1 MKSLTN
7 WDERNLQDS
16 YDYPGC
22 ESRLWTLNDILLES
36 KYIFGEYGAQNI
48 DESFTNLKVSI
59 MSYGFEVFDLEV
71 DISDYPKP
79 PKIKYSE
86 KLQNLVKTPPQS
98 LDSMKNWKEKESRTV
113 DVIREIAWLLEKST
127 RIDFELKLLK
137 GLKKAVYKPE
147 ESLIEIEMAG
157 QMKTK
162 DLNFEFNIQ
171 LPPTYP
177 MDAPKLTLKSE
188 LEGHEDVVEKLK
200 PFMDDFG
207 KGWSTFSYLIDVFN
221 NISKAIFEVS
231 VLSCVICYKTE
242 CPDCGK
248 PIAAATAEEQCQA
261 ECKHCG
267 RSYHNHCWQKTIH
280 LECGFCL
287 RPP

>member
-1 MKSLTN
+1 MAF
-7 WDERNLQDS
+7 W
-16 YDYPGC
+16 
-22 ESRLWTLNDILLES
+22 
-36 KYIFGEYGAQNI
+36 
-48 DESFTNLKVSI
+48 
-59 MSYGFEVFDLEV
+59 
-71 DISDYPKP
+71 
-79 PKIKYSE
+79 
-86 KLQNLVKTPPQS
+86 
-98 LDSMKNWKEKESRTV
+98 
-113 DVIREIAWLLEKST
+113 EKST

-248 PIAAATAEEQCQA
+248 PIAAATAEEQFQA

-267 RSYHNHCWQKTIH
+267 RSYHIIVGKKQSKTSGNVGSVYVH
-280 LECGFCL
+280 LRTGSQSYYIIFFFYIL
-287 RPP
+287 PILI